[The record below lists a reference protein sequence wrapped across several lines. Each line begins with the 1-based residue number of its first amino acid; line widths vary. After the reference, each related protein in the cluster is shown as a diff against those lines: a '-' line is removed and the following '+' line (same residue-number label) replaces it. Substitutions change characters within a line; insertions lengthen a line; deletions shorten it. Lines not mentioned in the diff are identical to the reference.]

1 MAKQARG
8 YQSTLMIGFE
18 SAYRTQPGTPAGI
31 LLPFNTNGLKSSRE
45 KNTPATIFNS
55 RNPVEPFDGFTTVNG
70 DIVVPLD
77 AEAFGWWLA
86 ACFGSPVTTGASA
99 PYSHVFKVPDGQPSF
114 AVEKKLALTPVV
126 YPRCDGVKINSM
138 SFTAGGSG
146 EATVSLS
153 CEGANETLESAPLDA
168 TPVTPSFDRFSNFMA
183 ALKVGGT
190 VVAESPSVS
199 LQINNQLDTGEDNF
213 CLGSGGVRGDLQEG
227 IVGVSGTMTTLFK
240 NRTYMDMAMD
250 GTETS
255 LELKWTKGA
264 KSLTV
269 MLAELQ
275 FARNTPAIEGPQGI
289 KLELPFQAYHRDDAA
304 NSVVVVTLVNSTS
317 GYPTGV

>member
-1 MAKQARG
+1 MSRQARG

-18 SAYRTQPGTPAGI
+18 ESYRVQPATPAGI

-86 ACFGSPVTTGASA
+86 ACFGEPVTTGASA
-99 PYSHVFKVPDGQPSF
+99 PYSHVFKVPETQPSF
-114 AVEKKLALTPVV
+114 AVEKKLALATAV
-126 YPRCDGVKINSM
+126 YPRCDGVKVNSV
-138 SFTAGGSG
+138 SLTAGGSG

-153 CEGANETLESAPLDA
+153 CEGANETLEAAPLDA
-168 TPVTPSFDRFSNFMA
+168 SPVAASFDRFSNFMA
-183 ALKVGGT
+183 ALKVAGT
-190 VVAESPSVS
+190 TVAESPSVS

-213 CLGSGGVRGDLQEG
+213 CLGSGGVRGDLPES

-240 NRTYMDMAMD
+240 SRTYLDLAMD

-255 LELKWTKGA
+255 LELKWTKGT
-264 KSLTV
+264 KSLTI
-269 MLAELQ
+269 LLNELQ

-289 KLELPFQAYHRDDAA
+289 KLELPFQAYHRANAA
-304 NSVVVVTLVNSTS
+304 NSVVVVTLVNATSEYST
-317 GYPTGV
+317 GA